1 MNGQI
6 KLEKIADNEFRPYV
20 ETGPLLK
27 SLSLDAHTSF
37 DEYVR
42 AGGYDVARRIT
53 ETSDSEEP
61 IQILEDSGLRGRAGG
76 GYPTAHKWW
85 LVSQHAETE
94 KYFICNANAGQAGGF
109 KERYLLN
116 LNPRRVVEAIVT
128 AALTVGA
135 KTAFI
140 ALPPHLVNEA
150 RALQEAIDEARQAGF
165 ICPNPGE
172 AASSPDVIVYRSFGG
187 YIVGEETA
195 LLELIEGKVGRP
207 RSKPPLPTANGLFGK
222 PTAIS
227 NLETL
232 LQAHFI
238 LKTGARQFREVGATH
253 SPGTLVFSLSGRV
266 KRPGLYELPLGT
278 TLRDLIFKHGQGLLD
293 DRAFKAAFPGGLSS
307 PVLGAGSLDI
317 ALDFDTL
324 REAGS
329 DLGSGA
335 VIVVAEPACMVQV
348 AAQLADFFYYSSCGK
363 CQPCKDGT
371 QRTGVMLHNLQR
383 LDEKSIDRAGKIL
396 PPSLRKRTLNV
407 INNPVAGVS
416 YTDTAEG
423 LAKISHLCEFYK
435 YRGDCHHSTEAAGST
450 QALLKLFKNEFEDH
464 RSNSECHHEG
474 LVTV

>member
-6 KLEKIADNEFRPYV
+6 KLEKIADNEFRPFV
-20 ETGPLLK
+20 EAGPLIE
-27 SLSLDAHTSF
+27 SLSLHAHGSF

-42 AGGYDVARRIT
+42 GGGYDVLRRIAQST
-53 ETSDSEEP
+53 NREEP

-85 LVSQHAETE
+85 LVSQYAEDE
-94 KYFICNANAGQAGGF
+94 KYFICNANAGHAASF

-116 LNPRRVVEAIVT
+116 LNSRRIVEAVVT
-128 AALTVGA
+128 GAIIVGA

-140 ALPPHLVNEA
+140 ALPPHLTNEA
-150 RALQEAIDEARQAGF
+150 QSLERAIDEATQAGF
-165 ICPNPGE
+165 ICPNPCG
-172 AASSPDVIVYRSFGG
+172 APGSLHVIVYRSFGD

-207 RSKPPLPTANGLFGK
+207 RTKPPLPTSRGLFSK

-232 LQAHFI
+232 LHAHFI
-238 LKTGARQFREVGATH
+238 LKAGAQQFRKRGPAR
-253 SPGTLVFSLSGRV
+253 SPGTLVFSLSGHV

-278 TLRDLIFKHGQGLLD
+278 TLRELIFKHGQGMLD
-293 DRAFKAAFPGGLSS
+293 DRGFKAAFPGGLSS
-307 PVLGAGSLDI
+307 PVLGSDSLDI
-317 ALDFDTL
+317 ALDFDSL
-324 REAGS
+324 REVDS
-329 DLGSGA
+329 DLGSGS
-335 VIVVAEPACMVQV
+335 VIVVAEPTCMVQI
-348 AAQLADFFYYSSCGK
+348 ATQLADFFYYSSCGK

-396 PPSLRKRTLNV
+396 PPTLRKRTLNV
-407 INNPVAGVS
+407 INNAVAGVS

-423 LAKISHLCEFYK
+423 LDKIRHLCEFYK
-435 YRGDCHHSTEAAGST
+435 YRGDCHHSTEAANSI
-450 QALLKLFKNEFEDH
+450 QALLKRFENEFEDH
-464 RSNSECHHEG
+464 RSGSACHHEG
-474 LVTV
+474 LITV